1 MLKLKADE
9 LRQQVLQILRNHPE
23 LEDDEVLRMDMIEGS
38 TDAVEFLRWLEN
50 TRQEVAGQ
58 LAGINDRIYQLQDR
72 RDRFE
77 NREKRLRELMFGLL
91 QAGQVRKLELPEATL
106 SVKSTPAHVVI
117 YDPAEL
123 PDDYWRVH
131 REPDKQKIKEALITA
146 AVVPG
151 ATLSNSADTLSIRIR

>member
-23 LEDDEVLRMDMIEGS
+23 LEDDEILRMDMIEGS
-38 TDAVEFLRWLEN
+38 TDAVEFLRWIEN
-50 TRQEVAGQ
+50 TRQDVAGQ
-58 LAGINDRIYQLQDR
+58 LAGLNERIYELQER

-77 NREKRLRELMFGLL
+77 NRERRLRELMFGLL

-117 YDPAEL
+117 YDPTEV

-131 REPDKQKIKEALITA
+131 RELDRQKIKEALITA